1 MRQVTSPI
9 SSMYVRYKLPQRF
22 GKVEDSTSHSR
33 MKNTCPQGRQ
43 VSKHGIF
50 GFKFLNLRHK
60 HPIGQITPSLPQP
73 KDNIH
78 FCERAH
84 QANDSENKRSGGDS
98 YSNQYGQYSHDQRPP
113 STL

>member
-1 MRQVTSPI
+1 MLGINSHRGLKSGRQH
-9 SSMYVRYKLPQRF
+9 LPF
-22 GKVEDSTSHSR
+22 KNE
-33 MKNTCPQGRQ
+33 NTCPQGRQ
-43 VSKHGIF
+43 VSKHGIP

-98 YSNQYGQYSHDQRPP
+98 YSNQYGQYYHDQRPP